1 MIKILVLT
9 LIFVI
14 ISLVE
19 VSGLVRQK
27 KIKEVILFFVFL
39 IVGYILNLLY
49 LLNIQITP
57 TNKIIQS
64 LLKPIEKFWG
74 Q

>member
-19 VSGLVRQK
+19 VPGLVRQK

-39 IVGYILNLLY
+39 IVGYILN
-49 LLNIQITP
+49 IQITP